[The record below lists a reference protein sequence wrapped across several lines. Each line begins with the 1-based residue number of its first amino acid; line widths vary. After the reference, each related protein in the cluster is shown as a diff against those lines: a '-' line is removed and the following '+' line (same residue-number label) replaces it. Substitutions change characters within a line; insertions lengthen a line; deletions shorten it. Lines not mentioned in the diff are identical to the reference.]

1 MKNLLIM
8 ILACAISFGI
18 MAGLVFLA
26 TWAFDWQ
33 FNWKMAFGV
42 WVLVLVIRILT
53 YKEKS

>member
-1 MKNLLIM
+1 MNNLLIM
-8 ILACAISFGI
+8 ILACAMSFGI

-42 WVLVLVIRILT
+42 WVLVLIIRILT